1 MSHPDH
7 SSDSRLVREDQ
18 IRSEYWRR
26 NLQYVGILL
35 SIWFAVSY
43 GAGILFVDTLNEITV
58 PGTGFPLGFWFA
70 QQGSIYVFVV
80 LIFVYVFLMNR
91 LDRAFEVDEIDA
103 SYEYFQ
109 SKGIELTDIQTR
121 NDGQRAFY
129 LNDLDGNRIEICTV
143 SGFGV
148 LV

>member
-91 LDRAFEVDEIDA
+91 LDRAFKVDEIEEVDE
-103 SYEYFQ
+103 
-109 SKGIELTDIQTR
+109 
-121 NDGQRAFY
+121 
-129 LNDLDGNRIEICTV
+129 
-143 SGFGV
+143 
-148 LV
+148 